1 VKFCPVCGTEY
12 ADDVK
17 FCPRDGQTLKS
28 ANPSGDLI
36 GQVIADRYHVTKKL
50 GEGGMGAVYLA
61 EHVKMGRKSAIK
73 VMSASMSQDA
83 DAVSRFNREANN
95 ASRIQHPNICAIY
108 DFGETPDGLM
118 YLAMEFIEGNSLN
131 EILKKSGPMTLQRAT
146 HILKQAAEALH
157 VAHAGGIV
165 HRDLKPDNIMIAQQA
180 GKDLVKVVDFGIAKA
195 VGGEETGQKVT
206 KTGLVVGTPE
216 YMSPE
221 QLSGDKLDGRSDL
234 YSLALV
240 YYRMITGTLPF
251 QAETSQETM
260 IKRLTDD
267 PMPLRDAL
275 PTANFPAGLQQVM
288 DRALARYANDRYSD
302 AVEFSKDV
310 EAALVGIA
318 PEGGATMVVGAAD
331 MKTMVAGAPPRT
343 SAMPKTR
350 IAGAADKAGAQASSP
365 EKKSP
370 VMAIAAGV
378 VVLALA
384 GGGYAMFGRGSTATP
399 PVTPVDST
407 APAQHDTSSNGATT
421 NPNAST
427 SNPPAPLTRPVQ
439 NNATNPPT
447 PTPRPNPQSNTP
459 AHDQTAIQGELDRS
473 VDIIA
478 GDNPSA
484 RRIALRRL
492 VEIYGYTDLP
502 ADMRADA
509 ARQLGSGY
517 SSVADEA
524 KQGGDVAAERAAL
537 SSAVD
542 YFQKADRLA
551 PSDRIKNL
559 ITLAQARIRELGNP

>member
-1 VKFCPVCGTEY
+1 MKFCPVCGTEY

-95 ASRIQHPNICAIY
+95 ASRINHANICAIY

-118 YLAMEFIEGNSLN
+118 YLAMEYIEGDSLN
-131 EILKKSGPMTLQRAT
+131 GVLKQSGPMSLQRAT
-146 HILKQAAEALH
+146 SILRQTAEALH
-157 VAHAGGIV
+157 VAHAAGIV
-165 HRDLKPDNIMIAQQA
+165 HRDLKPDNIMISSQA

-195 VGGEETGQKVT
+195 VGGDESGQKVT

-267 PMPLRDAL
+267 PMPLAQAL
-275 PTANFPAGLQQVM
+275 PTGGFPGGLQSVM

-302 AVEFSKDV
+302 AVEFAKEV

-318 PEGGATMVVGAAD
+318 PEGGATMMVDAAG
-331 MKTMVAGAPPRT
+331 MKTMVAGAAKT
-343 SAMPKTR
+343 SGVPQTR
-350 IAGAADKAGAQASSP
+350 ISGKADKGAPKQGESALPSA
-365 EKKSP
+365 KKSP
-370 VMAIAAGV
+370 VGLIAAGV
-378 VVLALA
+378 TVLVLA
-384 GGGYAMFGRGSTATP
+384 GGGYAMFKPGADQP
-399 PVTPVDST
+399 PVAPAGQDST
-407 APAQHDTSSNGATT
+407 VGQRDTTAKAPQGNPSTPLGRPTTPQTQTQRPTIQTNTPGTTTSAAAISAEILQMQEDLFGAPEDRERIIRRSKEIWRMTSLTNDVRAEAAMTVGQCYFQNGFRSDAKSWGDSALRVA
-421 NPNAST
+421 PSEGRQRRVAAWSLD
-427 SNPPAPLTRPVQ
+427 NPPG
-439 NNATNPPT
+439 
-447 PTPRPNPQSNTP
+447 SN
-459 AHDQTAIQGELDRS
+459 
-473 VDIIA
+473 
-478 GDNPSA
+478 
-484 RRIALRRL
+484 
-492 VEIYGYTDLP
+492 
-502 ADMRADA
+502 
-509 ARQLGSGY
+509 
-517 SSVADEA
+517 
-524 KQGGDVAAERAAL
+524 
-537 SSAVD
+537 
-542 YFQKADRLA
+542 
-551 PSDRIKNL
+551 
-559 ITLAQARIRELGNP
+559 

>member
-17 FCPRDGQTLKS
+17 FCPGDGQTLKS

-73 VMSASMSQDA
+73 VMSASMSHDP

-108 DFGETPDGLM
+108 DFGETPDGLI
-118 YLAMEFIEGNSLN
+118 YLAMEFIEGDSLN
-131 EILKKSGPMTLQRAT
+131 GILKKSGPMSLQRAT
-146 HILKQAAEALH
+146 HILSQTASALKL
-157 VAHAGGIV
+157 AHDAGIV
-165 HRDLKPDNIMIAQQA
+165 HRDLKPDNIMIAQQS

-195 VGGEETGQKVT
+195 VGGDESGQKVT

-267 PMPLRDAL
+267 PMPLRQAL
-275 PTANFPAGLQQVM
+275 PTGNFPPSLQAVM
-288 DRALARYANDRYSD
+288 DRALARYASERYPD
-302 AVEFSKDV
+302 AVQFSDDV
-310 EAALVGIA
+310 QKAIAGFA
-318 PEGGATMVVGAAD
+318 PEGGATMIVGASD
-331 MKTMVAGAPPRT
+331 MKTMVAGAAPASST
-343 SAMPKTR
+343 VPKTR
-350 IAGAADKAGAQASSP
+350 ISTAAEKEGRTPSGGQPA
-365 EKKSP
+365 KKSP

-384 GGGYAMFGRGSTATP
+384 GGGYAMFGKGNAATP
-399 PVTPVDST
+399 PSVPADSGKVASQDTTPQVATNPGST
-407 APAQHDTSSNGATT
+407 PAQQQQQT
-421 NPNAST
+421 N
-427 SNPPAPLTRPVQ
+427 LTRPL
-439 NNATNPPT
+439 TNPPSQT
-447 PTPRPNPQSNTP
+447 QTNTRPVTP
-459 AHDQTAIQGELDRS
+459 ARDQGAIQKELDDAI
-473 VDIIA
+473 DIIS

-484 RRIALRRL
+484 RRVQLRRL
-492 VEIYGYTDLP
+492 IEIFGYTDLP

-509 ARQLGSGY
+509 ARQIATGY
-517 SSVADEA
+517 SASADEA
-524 KQGGDVAAERAAL
+524 KAANDAAAERVAMN
-537 SSAVD
+537 SVIE
-542 YFQKADRLA
+542 YFQKADQLA
-551 PSDRIKNL
+551 PSDRVKGAIRM
-559 ITLAQARIRELGNP
+559 AQTRLQGIGTP

>member
-1 VKFCPVCGTEY
+1 MKFCPVCGTEY

-118 YLAMEFIEGNSLN
+118 YLAMEFIEGHSLN

-146 HILKQAAEALH
+146 HILRQTAEALH
-157 VAHAGGIV
+157 VAHEGGIV
-165 HRDLKPDNIMIAQQA
+165 HRDLKPDNIMIAQQG

-195 VGGEETGQKVT
+195 VGGDESGQKVT

-251 QAETSQETM
+251 LAETSQETM

-267 PMPLRDAL
+267 PMPLRQAL
-275 PTANFPAGLQQVM
+275 PTANFPAGLQAVM
-288 DRALARYANDRYSD
+288 DHALARYANDRYSD
-302 AVEFSKDV
+302 ALEFAKDV
-310 EAALVGIA
+310 EASLVGFA

-331 MKTMVAGAPPRT
+331 MKTMVAGPP
-343 SAMPKTR
+343 PKTR
-350 IAGAADKAGAQASSP
+350 ISTPTDNKAAGAQAPSP
-365 EKKSP
+365 EKKKSP
-370 VMAIAAGV
+370 MMTIAAGV
-378 VVLALA
+378 VILAAA
-384 GGGYAMFGRGSTATP
+384 GGGYAVFGRGKAPVVLPETPADTSVAVKHDSTPTVRAPAPVPTNTTANTQQFTRPGTRPNTP
-399 PVTPVDST
+399 PGTP
-407 APAQHDTSSNGATT
+407 
-421 NPNAST
+421 
-427 SNPPAPLTRPVQ
+427 L
-439 NNATNPPT
+439 
-447 PTPRPNPQSNTP
+447 
-459 AHDQTAIQGELDRS
+459 HDQTAIQGELDRAIDVIS
-473 VDIIA
+473 
-478 GDNPSA
+478 GESPSA
-484 RRIALRRL
+484 RRTVLRRL
-492 VEIYGYTDLP
+492 AEIYGYTDLP
-502 ADMRADA
+502 PDMRADA
-509 ARQLGSGY
+509 ARQSGVGY
-517 SSVADEA
+517 SAIADEA
-524 KQGGDVAAERAAL
+524 RAQNDNTAESTAL
-537 SSAVD
+537 TAMVD
-542 YFQKADRLA
+542 WHHK
-551 PSDRIKNL
+551 
-559 ITLAQARIRELGNP
+559 

>member
-1 VKFCPVCGTEY
+1 MKFCPVCGTEY

-131 EILKKSGPMTLQRAT
+131 EILKKSGPMSLQRAT
-146 HILKQAAEALH
+146 TILRQTADALK
-157 VAHAGGIV
+157 VAHDAGIV
-165 HRDLKPDNIMIAQQA
+165 HRDLKPDNIMIAQQG

-195 VGGEETGQKVT
+195 VGGDESGQKVT

-267 PMPLRDAL
+267 PMPLAQAL
-275 PTANFPAGLQQVM
+275 PTGRFPGGLQHAM
-288 DRALARYANDRYSD
+288 DRALARYAADRYAD
-302 AVEFSKDV
+302 AVEFARDV
-310 EAALVGIA
+310 DAALVGIA
-318 PEGGATMVVGAAD
+318 PEGGATMIVGAND
-331 MKTMVAGAPPRT
+331 MKTMVAGAAKGT

-350 IAGAADKAGAQASSP
+350 ISKPGENVSAAPA
-365 EKKSP
+365 KKSP
-370 VMAIAAGV
+370 VGLIAAGV
-378 VVLALA
+378 TVLALA
-384 GGGYAMFGRGSTATP
+384 GGGYAAFGRDKPTAVPTGP
-399 PVTPVDST
+399 TDSSAVAGNDTTRLVSNDTAKHAVTPGGPV
-407 APAQHDTSSNGATT
+407 APLSRPTNPGTTPTTRPNTPTT
-421 NPNAST
+421 NPST
-427 SNPPAPLTRPVQ
+427 SSTRAPTR
-439 NNATNPPT
+439 A
-447 PTPRPNPQSNTP
+447 
-459 AHDQTAIQGELDRS
+459 ELDSLTEAAYDSPEIRAPNIARGKALWTDRS
-473 VDIIA
+473 L
-478 GDNPSA
+478 S
-484 RRIALRRL
+484 
-492 VEIYGYTDLP
+492 VEIRAEAAMMVGNMYFLDGY
-502 ADMRADA
+502 
-509 ARQLGSGY
+509 RQS
-517 SSVADEA
+517 A
-524 KQGGDVAAERAAL
+524 KAWGDSAL
-537 SSAVD
+537 SLTPDNSTRRTRVD
-542 YFQKADRLA
+542 
-551 PSDRIKNL
+551 SW
-559 ITLAQARIRELGNP
+559 TRE

>member
-1 VKFCPVCGTEY
+1 MKFCPVCGTEY

-118 YLAMEFIEGNSLN
+118 YLAMEFIEGHSLN

-146 HILKQAAEALH
+146 HILRQTAEALH
-157 VAHAGGIV
+157 VAHEGGIV
-165 HRDLKPDNIMIAQQA
+165 HRDLKPDNIMIAQQG

-195 VGGEETGQKVT
+195 VGGDESGQKVT

-267 PMPLRDAL
+267 PMPLRQAL
-275 PTANFPAGLQQVM
+275 PTANFPAGLQAVM
-288 DRALARYANDRYSD
+288 DHALARYANDRYSD
-302 AVEFSKDV
+302 AVEFAKDV
-310 EAALVGIA
+310 EASLVGIA

-331 MKTMVAGAPPRT
+331 MKTMVAGPP
-343 SAMPKTR
+343 PKTR
-350 IAGAADKAGAQASSP
+350 ISNASDKGVATTP
-365 EKKSP
+365 PPKKSP
-370 VMAIAAGV
+370 MVAIAASV
-378 VVLALA
+378 VILAAA
-384 GGGYAMFGRGSTATP
+384 GGGYAAFGRGKPSAVPPATPADTSAVARHDSTP
-399 PVTPVDST
+399 PVPEPNPISANPGGTTQQVTHQTTP
-407 APAQHDTSSNGATT
+407 
-421 NPNAST
+421 
-427 SNPPAPLTRPVQ
+427 SNPGI
-439 NNATNPPT
+439 
-447 PTPRPNPQSNTP
+447 RPNTP
-459 AHDQTAIQGELDRS
+459 STPKHDQAAIQHELDAS
-473 VDIIA
+473 VDVIA
-478 GDNPSA
+478 GDSPSA

-492 VEIYGYTDLP
+492 AEIYEYRDLP
-502 ADMRADA
+502 DDMRADA
-509 ARQLGSGY
+509 ARQSGSGY

-524 KQGGDVAAERAAL
+524 RAQNDPAAERAAL
-537 SSAVD
+537 RTMVD
-542 YFQKADRLA
+542 WYQKTNQLA
-551 PSDRIKNL
+551 PSNKLTPL
-559 ITLAQARIRELGNP
+559 ISAAQARIQELGNQ

>member
-1 VKFCPVCGTEY
+1 MKFCPVCGTEY

-95 ASRIQHPNICAIY
+95 ASRINHANICAIY

-118 YLAMEFIEGNSLN
+118 YLAMEYIEGDSLN
-131 EILKKSGPMTLQRAT
+131 GVLKQSGPMSLQRAT
-146 HILKQAAEALH
+146 SILRQTAEALH
-157 VAHAGGIV
+157 VAHAAGIV
-165 HRDLKPDNIMIAQQA
+165 HRDLKPDNIMISAQA

-195 VGGEETGQKVT
+195 VGGDESGQKVT

-267 PMPLRDAL
+267 PMPLAQAL
-275 PTANFPAGLQQVM
+275 PTGGFPGGLQRVM

-302 AVEFSKDV
+302 AVEFAKEV

-318 PEGGATMVVGAAD
+318 PEGGATMMVDAAG
-331 MKTMVAGAPPRT
+331 MKTMVAGAAKT
-343 SAMPKTR
+343 SGVPQTR
-350 IAGAADKAGAQASSP
+350 ISGKADKGAPRQGEAAP
-365 EKKSP
+365 AAAKKSP
-370 VMAIAAGV
+370 VGLIAAGV
-378 VVLALA
+378 TVVVLA
-384 GGGYAMFGRGSTATP
+384 GGGYAMFGPKGGAPPLTPADSSAQVQRDTSGATTLPNPTNTP
-399 PVTPVDST
+399 PVTPT
-407 APAQHDTSSNGATT
+407 NRPTTPAN
-421 NPNAST
+421 
-427 SNPPAPLTRPVQ
+427 NPPAQTQRPTGSSRDPV
-439 NNATNPPT
+439 
-447 PTPRPNPQSNTP
+447 R
-459 AHDQTAIQGELDRS
+459 IGEELDAQFDNIMDGTEAQRLRVAS
-473 VDIIA
+473 RAMEIYEYADLPVGVRAQAAANAAQSYLEIATTALAA
-478 GDNPSA
+478 GDTAKEASN
-484 RRIALRRL
+484 
-492 VEIYGYTDLP
+492 
-502 ADMRADA
+502 
-509 ARQLGSGY
+509 RQLGTDWMRKAARLDPKY
-517 SSVADEA
+517 QRNL
-524 KQGGDVAAERAAL
+524 QGP
-537 SSAVD
+537 
-542 YFQKADRLA
+542 
-551 PSDRIKNL
+551 PS
-559 ITLAQARIRELGNP
+559 